1 MTKFEDTTRYRE
13 IVLRGT
19 YLSMAADVEWI
30 MMMILSNVFKGHEID
45 IDDFNGD
52 KTLDR
57 FTLSEKIGA
66 VEIGLIRYY
75 TEFYIDHQDD
85 FKQLHLLRKM
95 RNRFG
100 HGKID
105 LVDGDKENV
114 WISEL
119 TKTGIEKN
127 QYQMSVLIT
136 EIEKYHVSIKKFL
149 NLVMSVI
156 GNQTKSA

>member
-1 MTKFEDTTRYRE
+1 MTKFEDTPHYRE

-19 YLSMAADVEWI
+19 YLTMAADVEWI
-30 MMMILSNVFKGHEID
+30 MMMILSQVFKGHEAD

-52 KTLDR
+52 KTLER
-57 FTLSEKIGA
+57 FTLLEKIGA

-75 TEFYIDHQDD
+75 TKFYIDHQDD

-114 WISEL
+114 WISEF

-136 EIEKYHVSIKKFL
+136 EIKDYHVSIRKFL
-149 NLVMSVI
+149 DIVMNVI
-156 GNQTKSA
+156 GTHS